1 MNSFKNNQSVEDLL
15 AALSEDLG
23 VTVSVLE
30 AGEDDDKFPY
40 TKVPLEL
47 FNLQNSE
54 IDWAYRTVPQEKACF
69 SLKRN
74 VSGFLG
80 IQCKIK
86 SLALFV

>member
-1 MNSFKNNQSVEDLL
+1 MASR
-15 AALSEDLG
+15 LSEDLG
-23 VTVSVLE
+23 VTVVVLE
-30 AGEDDDKFPY
+30 AGEDDDKFPN

-47 FNLQNSE
+47 SNLQNSE

-74 VSGFLG
+74 VSDFLG
-80 IQCKIK
+80 IHCTIK

>member
-1 MNSFKNNQSVEDLL
+1 MASR
-15 AALSEDLG
+15 LSEDLG
-23 VTVSVLE
+23 VTVAVLE
-30 AGEDDDKFPY
+30 AGEDDDKFPN

-47 FNLQNSE
+47 FNFQNSE